1 MFIRIIQDADADTHK
16 DCPNLPLIEDSC
28 EIPGEP
34 AGNTSEVG
42 NGVCGTEPDENGGYR
57 NPPD

>member
-1 MFIRIIQDADADTHK
+1 MFVRIIQDTYPDTDK
-16 DCPNLPLIEDSC
+16 NSPNLPLIEDSC

-34 AGNTSEVG
+34 AGNASEVG
-42 NGVCGTEPDENGGYR
+42 TGVCGTEPDENGGYR